1 MRMADLPRAS
11 RSIVVGLAV
20 LLPGCATSSATKA
33 PSLPQLP
40 SPPSVP
46 SPPQTQPGS
55 ASGTKAEAQGEKK
68 GEAGAKSEAKAKG
81 ETGKQGQEGDAAK
94 KAEATSK
101 GTPGDKGEKAE
112 AQGRGQGATGGGRSG
127 AAAGTGTATGGAGTG
142 GAKTPDEQRDAL
154 DGKLQTSMADFDGML
169 LKEQKALEDK
179 QRKDPLPERGGG
191 TGTEGPGD
199 SGAGKAGSTGSKDDR
214 TPAERRAE
222 AEDQAAAKQGQ
233 AGDKGSKDAPT
244 ADTATGSST
253 DAGRLEGGTPVT
265 APVEGGPAGPGPQS
279 PAVPPDVGDGKNDDV
294 VARQLRE
301 AATSEKDPAIR
312 EKLWEEY
319 REYKKSAGKGGN

>member
-1 MRMADLPRAS
+1 
-11 RSIVVGLAV
+11 
-20 LLPGCATSSATKA
+20 
-33 PSLPQLP
+33 
-40 SPPSVP
+40 
-46 SPPQTQPGS
+46 
-55 ASGTKAEAQGEKK
+55 
-68 GEAGAKSEAKAKG
+68 
-81 ETGKQGQEGDAAK
+81 
-94 KAEATSK
+94 
-101 GTPGDKGEKAE
+101 
-112 AQGRGQGATGGGRSG
+112 
-127 AAAGTGTATGGAGTG
+127 
-142 GAKTPDEQRDAL
+142 
-154 DGKLQTSMADFDGML
+154 MADFDGML

-191 TGTEGPGD
+191 AGGGGTGTEGSGD

-222 AEDQAAAKQGQ
+222 AEDEAAAKKGQ

-244 ADTATGSST
+244 ADTATGAST

-265 APVEGGPAGPGPQS
+265 APVEGGPAGPGPVS
-279 PAVPPDVGDGKNDDV
+279 PAVPRDVGDGKDDDV

-301 AATSEKDPAIR
+301 AATNEKDPAIR

>member
-1 MRMADLPRAS
+1 MRTPGSSRVSRA
-11 RSIVVGLAV
+11 VLVGLA
-20 LLPGCATSSATKA
+20 LLLAGCAKSSPTQT
-33 PSLPQLP
+33 PSLPQP
-40 SPPSVP
+40 PPPSTP
-46 SPPQTQPGS
+46 SLPAPPPTQPAS

-68 GEAGAKSEAKAKG
+68 GEAGTKSEAKAKG

-101 GTPGDKGEKAE
+101 G
-112 AQGRGQGATGGGRSG
+112 
-127 AAAGTGTATGGAGTG
+127 GTGTAPGGAGTG

-154 DGKLQTSMADFDGML
+154 DGQLQTSMADFDGML

-191 TGTEGPGD
+191 AGGGGTGTEGSGDPGQ
-199 SGAGKAGSTGSKDDR
+199 GQAGTGKAGSPGSKDDR

-222 AEDQAAAKQGQ
+222 AEDEAAAKKGQ
-233 AGDKGSKDAPT
+233 AGDKGSTGAPT
-244 ADTATGSST
+244 ADTATGGST

>member
-1 MRMADLPRAS
+1 
-11 RSIVVGLAV
+11 
-20 LLPGCATSSATKA
+20 
-33 PSLPQLP
+33 
-40 SPPSVP
+40 
-46 SPPQTQPGS
+46 
-55 ASGTKAEAQGEKK
+55 
-68 GEAGAKSEAKAKG
+68 
-81 ETGKQGQEGDAAK
+81 
-94 KAEATSK
+94 
-101 GTPGDKGEKAE
+101 
-112 AQGRGQGATGGGRSG
+112 
-127 AAAGTGTATGGAGTG
+127 
-142 GAKTPDEQRDAL
+142 
-154 DGKLQTSMADFDGML
+154 MADFDGML

-191 TGTEGPGD
+191 AGGGGAGTEGSGD

-222 AEDQAAAKQGQ
+222 AEDEAAAKKGQ

-244 ADTATGSST
+244 ADTATGGST

-265 APVEGGPAGPGPQS
+265 APVEGGPAGPGPES
-279 PAVPPDVGDGKNDDV
+279 PSVPADVGDGKNDDV

-301 AATSEKDPAIR
+301 AATNEKDPAIR